1 MIYRSELYMHDLDRT
16 ALDAL
21 NRFPKFVQFK
31 KAYMAN
37 VDEKVEKICKL
48 SSAIRL
54 NENQMPEIY
63 NLLPPICARL
73 GISIPDL
80 YYIKSKEM
88 NAWTSGSTNPYI
100 CVTSELVEKVPTEL
114 VSSVIAHECGHIA
127 CNHVLYHSMAI
138 QLLNGI
144 DSSPL
149 MKIDAVR
156 KYVTPTLVNAL
167 LYWYR
172 CSELSADRA
181 AVLCD
186 GGANQT
192 IDMLLRVHGYDNVN
206 REEFL
211 KQALDLKHFV
221 EESDSNKFLEQ
232 MIVKEDSHPRLA
244 TRVYECFEWT
254 KTKQYAGILDGTYV
268 REEKISEEEVVSAE
282 VKLETK
288 DASSNIDLD
297 VLNARLQEVNKELI
311 RYTNKADNVDYAV
324 SVFSGIIAGFIDSVF
339 VGETVVSGRDI
350 AFSHKQV
357 NRFIQEYAK
366 ARGFDNNR
374 LKDAISDLEKE
385 FKVAQDNIW
394 KGKGIG
400 VSAKNHH
407 LADLAHHPTPIGLAS
422 SILVQFLRFG
432 SFVNKNGELHFE
444 LVDTN
449 VEDVLEVL
457 VPAVISGILNW
468 LAYIAE
474 TNSEQEES
482 ESRKKIV
489 HFAASIPMLIEVAKC
504 IDNWFGH
511 LVSDMGGSKNTAGAG
526 MGIPGIFISMLYEVA
541 SLPGL
546 KDTGLTAIVNDLYE
560 NQKIDMRHELAYLK
574 AAGKQVIP
582 VAFNEIYI
590 RILYFVGR
598 LGDLQRR
605 QSLGEKVDWHEVIP
619 FNNRTVDRML
629 MIASMTFNVA
639 DTADAAVRAAIES
652 GANWVLFSGRFVA
665 RYNYVGAG
673 RSVLAIVKE
682 VRNDQKEAQLIH
694 EKMILSEAKASI
706 FCKDLHEF
714 EKRLEETVSNYL
726 AEDIE
731 EFMNGLDSIKEGL
744 ESNDSNLVISGN
756 VKILKVLG
764 REPQFSN
771 QEEFD
776 DLMESDIPL
785 QF

>member
-1 MIYRSELYMHDLDRT
+1 MNNS
-16 ALDAL
+16 
-21 NRFPKFVQFK
+21 
-31 KAYMAN
+31 
-37 VDEKVEKICKL
+37 
-48 SSAIRL
+48 
-54 NENQMPEIY
+54 
-63 NLLPPICARL
+63 
-73 GISIPDL
+73 G
-80 YYIKSKEM
+80 YIKSKEI

-211 KQALDLKHFV
+211 KQALDLKRFV

-232 MIVKEDSHPRLA
+232 MIIKGDSHPRLA

-282 VKLETK
+282 VKLESK

-297 VLNARLQEVNKELI
+297 VLNARLEEVNKELI

-324 SVFSGIIAGFIDSVF
+324 SVFSGIMAGFIDSVF

-357 NRFIQEYAK
+357 NRFIQEYAR

-407 LADLAHHPTPIGLAS
+407 LADLAHHPTPIGLVT
-422 SILVQFLRFG
+422 SILVQFFRFG

-444 LVDTN
+444 LVDTH

-457 VPAVISGILNW
+457 VPAVLSGILNW
-468 LAYIAE
+468 LAFIAE

-482 ESRKKIV
+482 ESMKKIV
-489 HFAASIPMLIEVAKC
+489 HFATSIPMLIEIAKC

-706 FCKDLHEF
+706 FLKDLHEF

>member
-63 NLLPPICARL
+63 NLLPPICAKL

-144 DSSPL
+144 DNSPL
-149 MKIDAVR
+149 MKIDSIR

-186 GGANQT
+186 GGPNQT
-192 IDMLLRVHGYDNVN
+192 IDMLLRIHGYENVN

-211 KQALDLKHFV
+211 KQALDLKRFV

-232 MIVKEDSHPRLA
+232 MIIKEDSHPRLA

-254 KTKQYAGILDGTYV
+254 KTEQYSDILNGTYV
-268 REEKISEEEVVSAE
+268 RKDSIHEEEVVSAE
-282 VKLETK
+282 VNLESK
-288 DASSNIDLD
+288 SDDIDLN
-297 VLNARLQEVNKELI
+297 VLNARLEAVNKELI

-324 SVFSGIIAGFIDSVF
+324 SVFSGIMAGFIDSVF
-339 VGETVVSGRDI
+339 IGETIVTGRDI
-350 AFSHKQV
+350 ALSHKQV
-357 NRFIQEYAK
+357 NRFIQEYAR
-366 ARGFDNNR
+366 ARGFDRDR
-374 LKDAISDLEKE
+374 LKDAIADLEKE

-394 KGKGIG
+394 KGEGIG

-432 SFVNKNGELHFE
+432 SFVNKNGEWHFKF
-444 LVDTN
+444 VKTDD
-449 VEDVLEVL
+449 EDILKVL

-468 LAYIAE
+468 LVFIAE
-474 TNSEQEES
+474 THSEQKS
-482 ESRKKIV
+482 ESMKKIV
-489 HFAASIPMLIEVAKC
+489 HFAASTPILIEVAKC
-504 IDNWFGH
+504 VDNWFGH

-541 SLPGL
+541 SLPVL
-546 KDTGLTAIVNDLYE
+546 KDSGLSEIVNDLYE

-574 AAGKQVIP
+574 AAGKQMIP
-582 VAFNEIYI
+582 VALNEIYI

-665 RYNYVGAG
+665 RHNYVGAG

-682 VRNDQKEAQLIH
+682 VQNDQKEAQLIH
-694 EKMILSEAKASI
+694 EKMILSEAKAAL
-706 FCKDLHEF
+706 FLKDLHEF
-714 EKRLEETVSNYL
+714 EHRLEETVSNYL

-756 VKILKVLG
+756 VKIIKVLG
-764 REPQFSN
+764 REPQFTN

>member
-1 MIYRSELYMHDLDRT
+1 
-16 ALDAL
+16 
-21 NRFPKFVQFK
+21 
-31 KAYMAN
+31 
-37 VDEKVEKICKL
+37 
-48 SSAIRL
+48 
-54 NENQMPEIY
+54 
-63 NLLPPICARL
+63 
-73 GISIPDL
+73 
-80 YYIKSKEM
+80 
-88 NAWTSGSTNPYI
+88 
-100 CVTSELVEKVPTEL
+100 
-114 VSSVIAHECGHIA
+114 
-127 CNHVLYHSMAI
+127 
-138 QLLNGI
+138 
-144 DSSPL
+144 
-149 MKIDAVR
+149 MKIDSIR

-186 GGANQT
+186 GGPNQT
-192 IDMLLRVHGYDNVN
+192 IDMLLRIHGYENVN

-211 KQALDLKHFV
+211 KQALDLKRFV

-232 MIVKEDSHPRLA
+232 MIIKEDSHPRLA

-254 KTKQYAGILDGTYV
+254 KTEQYSDILNGTYV
-268 REEKISEEEVVSAE
+268 RKDSIHEEEVVSAE
-282 VKLETK
+282 VNLESK
-288 DASSNIDLD
+288 SDDIDLN
-297 VLNARLQEVNKELI
+297 VLNARLEAVNKELI

-324 SVFSGIIAGFIDSVF
+324 SVFSGIMAGFIDSVF
-339 VGETVVSGRDI
+339 IGETIVTGRDI
-350 AFSHKQV
+350 ALSHKQV
-357 NRFIQEYAK
+357 NRFIQEYAR
-366 ARGFDNNR
+366 ARGFDRDR
-374 LKDAISDLEKE
+374 LKDAIADLEKE

-394 KGKGIG
+394 KGEGIG

-432 SFVNKNGELHFE
+432 SFVNKNGEWHFKF
-444 LVDTN
+444 VKTDD
-449 VEDVLEVL
+449 EDILKVL
-457 VPAVISGILNW
+457 VPTVISGILNW
-468 LAYIAE
+468 LVFIAE

-482 ESRKKIV
+482 ESMKKIV
-489 HFAASIPMLIEVAKC
+489 HFAASTSILIEVAKC
-504 IDNWFGH
+504 VDNWFGH

-541 SLPGL
+541 SLPVL
-546 KDTGLTAIVNDLYE
+546 KDSGLSEIVNDLYE

-574 AAGKQVIP
+574 AAGKQMIP
-582 VAFNEIYI
+582 VALNEIYI

-629 MIASMTFNVA
+629 MIASMTFN
-639 DTADAAVRAAIES
+639 ES

-665 RYNYVGAG
+665 RHNYVGAG

-682 VRNDQKEAQLIH
+682 VQNDQKEAQLIH
-694 EKMILSEAKASI
+694 EKMILSEAKAAL
-706 FCKDLHEF
+706 FLKDLHEF
-714 EKRLEETVSNYL
+714 EHRLEETVSNYL

-756 VKILKVLG
+756 VKIIKVLG
-764 REPQFSN
+764 REPQFTN

>member
-16 ALDAL
+16 AFDAL

-31 KAYMAN
+31 RAYMAN
-37 VDEKVEKICKL
+37 VDEKVEKINNL
-48 SSAIRL
+48 SFAIRL
-54 NENQMPEIY
+54 NENQMPDIY
-63 NLLPPICARL
+63 NLLPPICAKL

-80 YYIKSKEM
+80 YYMNSKDV
-88 NAWTSGSTNPYI
+88 NAWTFGSTNPYI
-100 CVTSELVEKVPTEL
+100 CITSELVKKVPTEL
-114 VSSVIAHECGHIA
+114 VSSVLAHECGHIA
-127 CNHVLYHSMAI
+127 CNHTLYHSMAI

-144 DSSPL
+144 ENSPL
-149 MKIDAVR
+149 MKIDAIR
-156 KYVTPTLVNAL
+156 KYVTPNLVNAL
-167 LYWYR
+167 LFWYR

-186 GGANQT
+186 GGAEKS
-192 IDMLLRVHGYDNVN
+192 IDMLLRIHGYENVN

-211 KQALDLKHFV
+211 KQALDLKSFV
-221 EESDSNKFLEQ
+221 EESDSNKILEQ
-232 MIVKEDSHPRLA
+232 MIVKGDSHPRLA

-254 KTKQYAGILDGTYV
+254 KTKQYADILNGTYV
-268 REEKISEEEVVSAE
+268 RKDKMDEEEVVSAK
-282 VKLETK
+282 VNLESK
-288 DASSNIDLD
+288 NNDVDLD
-297 VLNARLQEVNKELI
+297 VLNARLAEVNKELVH
-311 RYTNKADNVDYAV
+311 YTNKADNVHYAMA
-324 SVFSGIIAGFIDSVF
+324 VFSGIMAGFFDSLL
-339 VGETVVSGRDI
+339 VGETIVTRRDI

-357 NRFIQEYAK
+357 NRFIQEYAR
-366 ARGFDNNR
+366 ARGFDHDC
-374 LKDAISDLEKE
+374 LKDAIADLEKE

-394 KGKGIG
+394 KGEGIG

-432 SFVNKNGELHFE
+432 SFVNKNGEWHFKF
-444 LVDTN
+444 VKTN
-449 VEDVLEVL
+449 DEDILKVLIPTL
-457 VPAVISGILNW
+457 ISGILNW
-468 LAYIAE
+468 MVFIGE
-474 TNSEQEES
+474 SSSES
-482 ESRKKIV
+482 EVSESMKKMI
-489 HFAASIPMLIEVAKC
+489 HFAASTPILIEVAKC
-504 IDNWFGH
+504 VDNWFGH

-541 SLPGL
+541 SLPVL
-546 KDTGLTAIVNDLYE
+546 KDTGLLEVVNDLYE
-560 NQKIDMRHELAYLK
+560 NQKIDMRHELAYLN
-574 AAGKQVIP
+574 AAGKQMIP
-582 VAFNEIYI
+582 VAFNEIYV
-590 RILYFVGR
+590 RILYFAMH

-639 DTADAAVRAAIES
+639 DTADAAIHAAIES
-652 GANWVLFSGRFVA
+652 GANWVLFSGKFVT

-706 FCKDLHEF
+706 FLKDLHEF

-731 EFMNGLDSIKEGL
+731 EFMNGIDSIKEGL

-756 VKILKVLG
+756 VKIIKVLG
-764 REPQFSN
+764 KEPQFTN

>member
-31 KAYMAN
+31 KAYMEN

-63 NLLPPICARL
+63 NLLPPICVKL

-144 DSSPL
+144 DNSPL
-149 MKIDAVR
+149 MKIDAIR

-186 GGANQT
+186 GGPNQT
-192 IDMLLRVHGYDNVN
+192 IDMLLRIHGYENVN

-211 KQALDLKHFV
+211 KQALDLKRFV

-232 MIVKEDSHPRLA
+232 MIIKEDSHPRLA

-254 KTKQYAGILDGTYV
+254 KTEQYSDILNGTYV
-268 REEKISEEEVVSAE
+268 RKDSIHEEEVVSAE
-282 VKLETK
+282 VNLESK
-288 DASSNIDLD
+288 SDDIDLN
-297 VLNARLQEVNKELI
+297 VLNARLEAVNKELI

-324 SVFSGIIAGFIDSVF
+324 SVFSGIMAGFIDSVF
-339 VGETVVSGRDI
+339 IGETIVTGKDI
-350 AFSHKQV
+350 ALSHKQV
-357 NRFIQEYAK
+357 NRFIQEYAR
-366 ARGFDNNR
+366 ARGFDRDR
-374 LKDAISDLEKE
+374 LKDAIADLEKE

-394 KGKGIG
+394 KGEGIG

-432 SFVNKNGELHFE
+432 SFVNKNGEWHFKF
-444 LVDTN
+444 VKTDD
-449 VEDVLEVL
+449 EDILKVL

-468 LAYIAE
+468 LVFIAE

-482 ESRKKIV
+482 ESMKKIV
-489 HFAASIPMLIEVAKC
+489 HFAASTPMLIEVAKC
-504 IDNWFGH
+504 VDNWFGH

-541 SLPGL
+541 SLPVL
-546 KDTGLTAIVNDLYE
+546 KDSGLSEIVNDLYE

-574 AAGKQVIP
+574 AAGKQMIP
-582 VAFNEIYI
+582 VALNEIYI

-639 DTADAAVRAAIES
+639 DTADAVVRAAIES

-682 VRNDQKEAQLIH
+682 VKNDQKEAQLIH
-694 EKMILSEAKASI
+694 EKMILSEAKAAL
-706 FCKDLHEF
+706 FLKDLHEF
-714 EKRLEETVSNYL
+714 EQRLEETVSNYL

-756 VKILKVLG
+756 VKIIKVLG
-764 REPQFSN
+764 REPQFTN

>member
-63 NLLPPICARL
+63 NLLPPICAKL

-144 DSSPL
+144 DNSPL
-149 MKIDAVR
+149 MKIDSIR

-186 GGANQT
+186 GGPNQT
-192 IDMLLRVHGYDNVN
+192 IDMLLRIHGYENVN

-211 KQALDLKHFV
+211 KQALDLKRFV

-232 MIVKEDSHPRLA
+232 MIIKEDSHPRLA

-254 KTKQYAGILDGTYV
+254 KTEQYSDILNGTYV
-268 REEKISEEEVVSAE
+268 RKDSIHEEEVVSAE
-282 VKLETK
+282 VNLESK
-288 DASSNIDLD
+288 SDDIDLN
-297 VLNARLQEVNKELI
+297 VLNARLEAVNKELI

-324 SVFSGIIAGFIDSVF
+324 SVFSGIMAGFIDSVF
-339 VGETVVSGRDI
+339 IGETIVTGRDI
-350 AFSHKQV
+350 ALSHKQV
-357 NRFIQEYAK
+357 NRFIQEYAR
-366 ARGFDNNR
+366 ARGFDRDR
-374 LKDAISDLEKE
+374 LKDAIADLEKE

-394 KGKGIG
+394 KGEGIG

-432 SFVNKNGELHFE
+432 SFVNKNGEWHFKF
-444 LVDTN
+444 VKTDD
-449 VEDVLEVL
+449 EDILKVL

-468 LAYIAE
+468 LVFIAE
-474 TNSEQEES
+474 THSEQKS
-482 ESRKKIV
+482 ESMKKIV
-489 HFAASIPMLIEVAKC
+489 HFAASTPILIEVAKC
-504 IDNWFGH
+504 VDNWFGH

-541 SLPGL
+541 SLPVL
-546 KDTGLTAIVNDLYE
+546 KDSGLSEIVNDLYE

-574 AAGKQVIP
+574 AAGKQMIP
-582 VAFNEIYI
+582 VALNEIYI

-629 MIASMTFNVA
+629 MIASMTFN
-639 DTADAAVRAAIES
+639 ES

-665 RYNYVGAG
+665 RHNYVGAG

-682 VRNDQKEAQLIH
+682 VQNDQKEAQLIH
-694 EKMILSEAKASI
+694 EKMILSEAKAAL
-706 FCKDLHEF
+706 FLKDLHEF
-714 EKRLEETVSNYL
+714 EHRLEETVSNYL

-756 VKILKVLG
+756 VKIIKVLG
-764 REPQFSN
+764 REPQFTN

>member
-63 NLLPPICARL
+63 NLLPPICAKL

-144 DSSPL
+144 DNSPL
-149 MKIDAVR
+149 MKIDSIR

-186 GGANQT
+186 GGPNQT
-192 IDMLLRVHGYDNVN
+192 IDMLLRIHGYENVN

-211 KQALDLKHFV
+211 KQALDLKRFV

-232 MIVKEDSHPRLA
+232 MIIKEDSHPRLA

-254 KTKQYAGILDGTYV
+254 KTEQYSDILNGTYV
-268 REEKISEEEVVSAE
+268 RKDSIHEEEVVSAE
-282 VKLETK
+282 VNLESK
-288 DASSNIDLD
+288 SDDIDLN
-297 VLNARLQEVNKELI
+297 VLNARLEAVNKELI

-324 SVFSGIIAGFIDSVF
+324 SVFSGIMAGFIDSVF
-339 VGETVVSGRDI
+339 IGETIVTGRDI
-350 AFSHKQV
+350 ALSHKQV
-357 NRFIQEYAK
+357 NRFIQEYAR
-366 ARGFDNNR
+366 ARGFDRDR
-374 LKDAISDLEKE
+374 LKDAIADLEKE

-394 KGKGIG
+394 KGEGIG

-432 SFVNKNGELHFE
+432 SFVNKNGKWHFKF
-444 LVDTN
+444 VKTDD
-449 VEDVLEVL
+449 EDILKVL

-468 LAYIAE
+468 LVFIAE
-474 TNSEQEES
+474 THSEQKS
-482 ESRKKIV
+482 ESMKKIV
-489 HFAASIPMLIEVAKC
+489 HFAASTPILIEVAKC
-504 IDNWFGH
+504 VDNWFGH

-541 SLPGL
+541 SLPVL
-546 KDTGLTAIVNDLYE
+546 KDSGLSEIVNDLYE

-574 AAGKQVIP
+574 AAGKQMIP
-582 VAFNEIYI
+582 VALNEIYI

-665 RYNYVGAG
+665 RHNYVGAG

-682 VRNDQKEAQLIH
+682 VQNDQKEAQLIH
-694 EKMILSEAKASI
+694 EKMILSEAKAAL
-706 FCKDLHEF
+706 FLKDLHEF
-714 EKRLEETVSNYL
+714 EHRLEETVSNYL

-756 VKILKVLG
+756 VKIIKVLG
-764 REPQFSN
+764 REPQFTN

>member
-1 MIYRSELYMHDLDRT
+1 MVYRSELYMHDLDRT
-16 ALDAL
+16 AFDAL
-21 NRFPKFVQFK
+21 NRFPKFVQFQ

-37 VDEKVEKICKL
+37 GDERAEKINNL
-48 SSAIRL
+48 SFAIRL

-63 NLLPPICARL
+63 NLLPPICAKL

-80 YYIKSKEM
+80 YYVKSKEM

-100 CVTSELVEKVPTEL
+100 CVTSELVEKVPLEL

-127 CNHVLYHSMAI
+127 CNHTLYHSMAV

-144 DSSPL
+144 DNSPL
-149 MKIDAVR
+149 MKIDAIR
-156 KYVTPTLVNAL
+156 KYVTPSLVNAL
-167 LYWYR
+167 LFWYR

-186 GGANQT
+186 GGPNQT
-192 IDMLLRVHGYDNVN
+192 IDMLLRIHGYENVN

-211 KQALDLKHFV
+211 KQALDLKRFV

-232 MIVKEDSHPRLA
+232 MIVKGDSHPRLA

-254 KTKQYAGILDGTYV
+254 KTEQYSNILNGTYK
-268 REEKISEEEVVSAE
+268 RKDNIHEEEVISAE
-282 VKLETK
+282 LKLK
-288 DASSNIDLD
+288 SNRDDIDLN
-297 VLNARLQEVNKELI
+297 VLNARLEAVNKGLV
-311 RYTNKADNVDYAV
+311 RYTNKADKLDYAIA
-324 SVFSGIIAGFIDSVF
+324 VFSGIMAGFIDSVF
-339 VGETVVSGRDI
+339 IGETIVTGKDI

-357 NRFIQEYAK
+357 NRFIQEYAR
-366 ARGFDNNR
+366 ARGFDNDR
-374 LKDAISDLEKE
+374 LKDAIADLEKE

-394 KGKGIG
+394 KGEGIG
-400 VSAKNHH
+400 ISAKNHH

-422 SILVQFLRFG
+422 SILVQFLRVG
-432 SFVNKNGELHFE
+432 SFVNKNGEWHFKF
-444 LVDTN
+444 VKTN
-449 VEDVLEVL
+449 DEDILKVLI
-457 VPAVISGILNW
+457 PALISGILNW
-468 LAYIAE
+468 MVFISE

-482 ESRKKIV
+482 ESMKKMI
-489 HFAASIPMLIEVAKC
+489 HFAASTPILVEVAKC
-504 IDNWFGH
+504 VDNWFGH
-511 LVSDMGGSKNTAGAG
+511 LVSDMGGSKNTAGSG

-541 SLPGL
+541 SLPVL
-546 KDTGLTAIVNDLYE
+546 KDTGLPEIVNDLYE

-574 AAGKQVIP
+574 AAGKQMIP
-582 VAFNEIYI
+582 VAFNEIYV

-665 RYNYVGAG
+665 RYNYIGAG

-682 VRNDQKEAQLIH
+682 VQNDRIEAQLIH

-706 FCKDLHEF
+706 FLKDLHEF
-714 EKRLEETVSNYL
+714 EHRLEETVSNYL

-731 EFMNGLDSIKEGL
+731 EFMNGIDSIKEGL

-756 VKILKVLG
+756 VKIIKVLG
-764 REPQFSN
+764 RETQFTN

>member
-16 ALDAL
+16 AFDAL

-31 KAYMAN
+31 RAYMAN
-37 VDEKVEKICKL
+37 VDEKVEKINNL
-48 SSAIRL
+48 SFAIRL
-54 NENQMPEIY
+54 NENQMPDIY
-63 NLLPPICARL
+63 NLLPPICAKL

-80 YYIKSKEM
+80 YYMNSKEV
-88 NAWTSGSTNPYI
+88 NAWTFGSTNPYI
-100 CVTSELVEKVPTEL
+100 CITSELVEKVPLEL
-114 VSSVIAHECGHIA
+114 ISSVLAHECGHIA
-127 CNHVLYHSMAI
+127 CNHTLYHSMAI

-144 DSSPL
+144 ENSSL
-149 MKIDAVR
+149 MKIDAIR
-156 KYVTPTLVNAL
+156 KYVTPNLVNAL
-167 LYWYR
+167 LFWYR

-186 GGANQT
+186 GGAEKS
-192 IDMLLRVHGYDNVN
+192 IDMLLRIHGYENVN

-211 KQALDLKHFV
+211 KQALDLKRFV
-221 EESDSNKFLEQ
+221 EESDSNKILEQ
-232 MIVKEDSHPRLA
+232 MIVKGDSHPRLA
-244 TRVYECFEWT
+244 ARVYECFEWT
-254 KTKQYAGILDGTYV
+254 KTKQYADILNGTYV
-268 REEKISEEEVVSAE
+268 RKNKMDEEEVVSAE
-282 VKLETK
+282 VNLESK
-288 DASSNIDLD
+288 NNDVDLD
-297 VLNARLQEVNKELI
+297 VLNARLAEVNKELV
-311 RYTNKADNVDYAV
+311 RYTNKADNVHYAMA
-324 SVFSGIIAGFIDSVF
+324 VFSGIMAGFFDSLL
-339 VGETVVSGRDI
+339 VGETIVTRRDI

-366 ARGFDNNR
+366 ARGFDHDR
-374 LKDAISDLEKE
+374 LKDAIADLEKE

-394 KGKGIG
+394 KGEGIG

-432 SFVNKNGELHFE
+432 SFVNKNGEWHFKF
-444 LVDTN
+444 VKTDD
-449 VEDVLEVL
+449 EDILKVL
-457 VPAVISGILNW
+457 VPTVISGILNW
-468 LAYIAE
+468 LVFIAE

-482 ESRKKIV
+482 ESMKKIV
-489 HFAASIPMLIEVAKC
+489 HFAASTPILIEVAKC
-504 IDNWFGH
+504 VDNWFGH

-560 NQKIDMRHELAYLK
+560 NQKIDMRHELAYLNV
-574 AAGKQVIP
+574 AGKQMIP
-582 VAFNEIYI
+582 VVFNEIYV
-590 RILYFVGR
+590 RILYFAMH

-605 QSLGEKVDWHEVIP
+605 QSLGENVDWHEVIP

-639 DTADAAVRAAIES
+639 DTADAAIHAAIES
-652 GANWVLFSGRFVA
+652 GANWVLFSGKFVT

-673 RSVLAIVKE
+673 RSVLAIIKE
-682 VRNDQKEAQLIH
+682 VKNDQKEAQLIH
-694 EKMILSEAKASI
+694 EKMILSETKAAL
-706 FCKDLHEF
+706 FLKDLHEF
-714 EKRLEETVSNYL
+714 ERRLEETVSNYL

-731 EFMNGLDSIKEGL
+731 EFMNSLDSIKEGL
-744 ESNDSNLVISGN
+744 ESNDSNLVIDGN

-764 REPQFSN
+764 REPQFTN

-776 DLMESDIPL
+776 DLMESNIPL

>member
-16 ALDAL
+16 AFDAL

-31 KAYMAN
+31 RAYMAN
-37 VDEKVEKICKL
+37 VDEKVEKINNL
-48 SSAIRL
+48 SFAIRL
-54 NENQMPEIY
+54 NENQMPDIY
-63 NLLPPICARL
+63 NLLPPICAKL

-80 YYIKSKEM
+80 YYMNSKEV
-88 NAWTSGSTNPYI
+88 NAWTFGSTNPYI
-100 CVTSELVEKVPTEL
+100 CITSELVEKVPLEL
-114 VSSVIAHECGHIA
+114 ISSVLAHECGHIA
-127 CNHVLYHSMAI
+127 CNHTLYHSMAI

-144 DSSPL
+144 ENSSL
-149 MKIDAVR
+149 MKIDAIR
-156 KYVTPTLVNAL
+156 KYVTPNLVNAL
-167 LYWYR
+167 LFWYR

-186 GGANQT
+186 GGAEKS
-192 IDMLLRVHGYDNVN
+192 IDMLLRIHGYENVN

-211 KQALDLKHFV
+211 KQALDLKRFV
-221 EESDSNKFLEQ
+221 EESDSNKILEQ
-232 MIVKEDSHPRLA
+232 MIVKGDSHPRLA

-254 KTKQYAGILDGTYV
+254 KTKQYADILNGTYV
-268 REEKISEEEVVSAE
+268 RKNKMDEEEVVSAE
-282 VKLETK
+282 VNLESK
-288 DASSNIDLD
+288 NNDVDLD
-297 VLNARLQEVNKELI
+297 VLNARLAEVNKELV
-311 RYTNKADNVDYAV
+311 RYTNKADNVHYAMA
-324 SVFSGIIAGFIDSVF
+324 VFSGIMAGFFDSLL
-339 VGETVVSGRDI
+339 VGETIVTRRDI

-366 ARGFDNNR
+366 ARGFDHDR
-374 LKDAISDLEKE
+374 LKDAIADLEKE

-394 KGKGIG
+394 KGEGIG

-432 SFVNKNGELHFE
+432 SFVNKNGEWHFKF
-444 LVDTN
+444 VKTDD
-449 VEDVLEVL
+449 EDILKVL
-457 VPAVISGILNW
+457 VPTVISGILNW
-468 LAYIAE
+468 LVFIAE

-482 ESRKKIV
+482 ESMKKIV
-489 HFAASIPMLIEVAKC
+489 HFAASTPILIEVAKC
-504 IDNWFGH
+504 VDNWFGH

-560 NQKIDMRHELAYLK
+560 NQKIDMRHELAYLNV
-574 AAGKQVIP
+574 AGKQMIP
-582 VAFNEIYI
+582 VVFNEIYV
-590 RILYFVGR
+590 RILYFAMH

-605 QSLGEKVDWHEVIP
+605 QSLGENVDWHEVIP

-639 DTADAAVRAAIES
+639 DTADAAIHAAIES
-652 GANWVLFSGRFVA
+652 GANWVLFSGKFVT

-673 RSVLAIVKE
+673 RSVLAIIKE
-682 VRNDQKEAQLIH
+682 VKNDQKEAQLIH
-694 EKMILSEAKASI
+694 EKMILSETKAAL
-706 FCKDLHEF
+706 FLKDLHEF
-714 EKRLEETVSNYL
+714 ERRLEETVSNYL

-731 EFMNGLDSIKEGL
+731 EFMNSLDSIKEGL
-744 ESNDSNLVISGN
+744 ESNDSNLVIDGN

-764 REPQFSN
+764 REPQFTN

-776 DLMESDIPL
+776 DLMESNIPL

>member
-16 ALDAL
+16 AFDAL

-31 KAYMAN
+31 RAYMAN
-37 VDEKVEKICKL
+37 VDEKVEKINNL
-48 SSAIRL
+48 SFAIRL
-54 NENQMPEIY
+54 NENQMPDIY
-63 NLLPPICARL
+63 NLLPPICAKL

-80 YYIKSKEM
+80 YYMNSKEV
-88 NAWTSGSTNPYI
+88 NAWTFGSTNPYI
-100 CVTSELVEKVPTEL
+100 CITSELVEKVPLEL
-114 VSSVIAHECGHIA
+114 ISSVLAHECGHIA
-127 CNHVLYHSMAI
+127 CNHTLYHSMAI

-144 DSSPL
+144 ENSSL
-149 MKIDAVR
+149 MKIDAIR
-156 KYVTPTLVNAL
+156 KYVTPNLVNAL
-167 LYWYR
+167 LFWYR

-186 GGANQT
+186 GGAEKS
-192 IDMLLRVHGYDNVN
+192 IDMLLRIHGYENVN

-211 KQALDLKHFV
+211 KQALDLKRFV
-221 EESDSNKFLEQ
+221 EESDSNKILEQ
-232 MIVKEDSHPRLA
+232 MIVKGDSHPRLA

-254 KTKQYAGILDGTYV
+254 KTKQYADILNGTYV
-268 REEKISEEEVVSAE
+268 RKNKMDEEEVVSAE
-282 VKLETK
+282 VNLESK
-288 DASSNIDLD
+288 NNDVDLD
-297 VLNARLQEVNKELI
+297 VLNARLAEVNKELV
-311 RYTNKADNVDYAV
+311 RYTNKADNVHYAMA
-324 SVFSGIIAGFIDSVF
+324 VFSGIMAGFFDSLL
-339 VGETVVSGRDI
+339 VGETIVTRRDI

-366 ARGFDNNR
+366 ARGFDHDR
-374 LKDAISDLEKE
+374 LKDAIADLEKE

-394 KGKGIG
+394 KGEGIG

-432 SFVNKNGELHFE
+432 SFVNKNGEWHFKF
-444 LVDTN
+444 VKTD
-449 VEDVLEVL
+449 EDDILKVLI
-457 VPAVISGILNW
+457 PALISGILNW
-468 LAYIAE
+468 LVFIAE
-474 TNSEQEES
+474 NNSEKEVS
-482 ESRKKIV
+482 ESMKKMI
-489 HFAASIPMLIEVAKC
+489 HFAASTPILIEVAKC
-504 IDNWFGH
+504 VDNWFGH

-546 KDTGLTAIVNDLYE
+546 KDTGLTAIINDLYE
-560 NQKIDMRHELAYLK
+560 NQKIDMRHELAYLN
-574 AAGKQVIP
+574 AAGKQMIP
-582 VAFNEIYI
+582 VIFNEIYV
-590 RILYFVGR
+590 RILYFAMH

-605 QSLGEKVDWHEVIP
+605 QSLGENVDWHEVIP

-639 DTADAAVRAAIES
+639 DTADATIHAAIES
-652 GANWVLFSGRFVA
+652 GANWVLFSGKFVT

-673 RSVLAIVKE
+673 RSVLAIIKE
-682 VRNDQKEAQLIH
+682 VKNDRKEAQLIH
-694 EKMILSEAKASI
+694 EKMILSETKAAL
-706 FCKDLHEF
+706 FLKDLHEF
-714 EKRLEETVSNYL
+714 ERRLEETVSNYL

-731 EFMNGLDSIKEGL
+731 EFMNSLDSIKEGL
-744 ESNDSNLVISGN
+744 ESNDSNLVMDGN

-764 REPQFSN
+764 REPQFTN

-776 DLMESDIPL
+776 DLMESNIPL

>member
-63 NLLPPICARL
+63 NLLPPICAKL

-88 NAWTSGSTNPYI
+88 NSWTSGSTNPYI
-100 CVTSELVEKVPTEL
+100 CVTSELVEKVPIEL

-186 GGANQT
+186 GGPNQT
-192 IDMLLRVHGYDNVN
+192 IDMLLRIHGYDNIN

-211 KQALDLKHFV
+211 KQALDLKRFV

-232 MIVKEDSHPRLA
+232 MIIKGDSHPRLA
-244 TRVYECFEWT
+244 TRAYECFEWT
-254 KTKQYAGILDGTYV
+254 KTKQYSGILDGTYV
-268 REEKISEEEVVSAE
+268 REEKVSEEEVVSAE
-282 VKLETK
+282 VKLESK
-288 DASSNIDLD
+288 DTSSNIDLD
-297 VLNARLQEVNKELI
+297 VLNARLEELNKELV
-311 RYTNKADNVDYAV
+311 RYTNKADNMDYAV
-324 SVFSGIIAGFIDSVF
+324 SVFSGIMAGFIDSVF

-366 ARGFDNNR
+366 ARGFDNDR

-385 FKVAQDNIW
+385 FKVAQDNVW

-407 LADLAHHPTPIGLAS
+407 LADLAHHPTPIGLAT

-444 LVDTN
+444 LVDTH
-449 VEDVLEVL
+449 VEDVIEVL
-457 VPAVISGILNW
+457 VPAILSGILNW
-468 LAYIAE
+468 LAFIAE
-474 TNSEQEES
+474 TNSEPEES
-482 ESRKKIV
+482 ESMKKIV

-526 MGIPGIFISMLYEVA
+526 MGIPGVFISMLYEVA

-619 FNNRTVDRML
+619 FNNRIVDRML

-639 DTADAAVRAAIES
+639 DTADAAVHAAIES
-652 GANWVLFSGRFVA
+652 GANWVLFSGKFVA

-706 FCKDLHEF
+706 FLKELHEF

-731 EFMNGLDSIKEGL
+731 EFMNGLDSIKEGI

-776 DLMESDIPL
+776 NLMESDIPL

>member
-54 NENQMPEIY
+54 NENQMSEIY
-63 NLLPPICARL
+63 NLLPPICAKL

-186 GGANQT
+186 GGPNQT
-192 IDMLLRVHGYDNVN
+192 IDMLLCVHGYDNIN

-232 MIVKEDSHPRLA
+232 MIIKGDSHPRLA
-244 TRVYECFEWT
+244 TRAYECFEWT
-254 KTKQYAGILDGTYV
+254 KTKQYLGILDGTYV
-268 REEKISEEEVVSAE
+268 REEKVSEEEVVSAE
-282 VKLETK
+282 VKLESK
-288 DASSNIDLD
+288 DESSNIDLD
-297 VLNARLQEVNKELI
+297 VLNTRLEEVNKELI
-311 RYTNKADNVDYAV
+311 HYTNKADNMDYAV
-324 SVFSGIIAGFIDSVF
+324 SVFSGIMAGFIDSVF

-357 NRFIQEYAK
+357 NRFILDYAK
-366 ARGFDNNR
+366 TRGFDNDR

-385 FKVAQDNIW
+385 FKVAQDNVW

-407 LADLAHHPTPIGLAS
+407 LADLAHHPTPIGLAT

-432 SFVNKNGELHFE
+432 SFLNKNGELHFE
-444 LVDTN
+444 LVDTH
-449 VEDVLEVL
+449 VEDVIEVL
-457 VPAVISGILNW
+457 VPAVLSGILNW
-468 LAYIAE
+468 LVFIAE
-474 TNSEQEES
+474 INSEPEES
-482 ESRKKIV
+482 ESMKKIV

-526 MGIPGIFISMLYEVA
+526 MGIPGVFISMLYEVA
-541 SLPGL
+541 LLPGL

-639 DTADAAVRAAIES
+639 DTADAAIHAAIES
-652 GANWVLFSGRFVA
+652 GANWVLFSGKFVA

-694 EKMILSEAKASI
+694 EKMILSEAKASL
-706 FCKDLHEF
+706 FLKDLHEF
-714 EKRLEETVSNYL
+714 EKHLEETVSNYL

-731 EFMNGLDSIKEGL
+731 EFMNGIDSIKEGL
-744 ESNDSNLVISGN
+744 NSNDSNLVIFGN

>member
-63 NLLPPICARL
+63 NLLPPICAKL

-144 DSSPL
+144 DNSPL
-149 MKIDAVR
+149 MKIDSIR

-186 GGANQT
+186 GGPNQT
-192 IDMLLRVHGYDNVN
+192 IDMLLRIHGYENVN

-211 KQALDLKHFV
+211 KQALDLKRFV

-232 MIVKEDSHPRLA
+232 MIIKEDSHPRLA

-254 KTKQYAGILDGTYV
+254 KTEQYSDILNGTYV
-268 REEKISEEEVVSAE
+268 RKDSIHEEEVVSAE
-282 VKLETK
+282 VNLESK
-288 DASSNIDLD
+288 SDDIDLN
-297 VLNARLQEVNKELI
+297 VLNARLEAVNKELI

-324 SVFSGIIAGFIDSVF
+324 SVFSGIMAGFIDSVF
-339 VGETVVSGRDI
+339 IGETIVTGRDI
-350 AFSHKQV
+350 ALSHKQV
-357 NRFIQEYAK
+357 NRFIQEYAR
-366 ARGFDNNR
+366 ARGFDRDR
-374 LKDAISDLEKE
+374 LKDAIADLEKE

-394 KGKGIG
+394 KGEGIG
-400 VSAKNHH
+400 VSAKNHR

-432 SFVNKNGELHFE
+432 SFVNKNGEWHFKF
-444 LVDTN
+444 VKTDD
-449 VEDVLEVL
+449 EDILKVL

-468 LAYIAE
+468 LVFIAE
-474 TNSEQEES
+474 THSEQKS
-482 ESRKKIV
+482 ESMKKIV
-489 HFAASIPMLIEVAKC
+489 HFAASTPILIEVAKC
-504 IDNWFGH
+504 VDNWFGH

-541 SLPGL
+541 SLPVL
-546 KDTGLTAIVNDLYE
+546 KDSGLSEIVNDLYE

-574 AAGKQVIP
+574 AAGKQMIP
-582 VAFNEIYI
+582 VALNEIYI

-665 RYNYVGAG
+665 RHNYVGAG

-682 VRNDQKEAQLIH
+682 VQNDQKEAQLIH
-694 EKMILSEAKASI
+694 EKMILSEAKAAL
-706 FCKDLHEF
+706 FLKDLHEF
-714 EKRLEETVSNYL
+714 EHRLEETVSNYL

-756 VKILKVLG
+756 VKIIKVLG
-764 REPQFSN
+764 REPQFTN

>member
-63 NLLPPICARL
+63 NLLPPICAKL

-144 DSSPL
+144 DNSPL
-149 MKIDAVR
+149 MKIDSIR

-186 GGANQT
+186 GGPNQT
-192 IDMLLRVHGYDNVN
+192 IDMLLRIHGYENVN

-211 KQALDLKHFV
+211 KQALDLKRFV

-232 MIVKEDSHPRLA
+232 MIIKEDSHPRLA

-254 KTKQYAGILDGTYV
+254 KTEQYSDILNGTYV
-268 REEKISEEEVVSAE
+268 RKDSIHEEEVVSAE
-282 VKLETK
+282 VNLESK
-288 DASSNIDLD
+288 SDDIDLN
-297 VLNARLQEVNKELI
+297 VLNARLEAVNKELI

-324 SVFSGIIAGFIDSVF
+324 SVFSGIMAGFIDSVF
-339 VGETVVSGRDI
+339 IGETIVTGRDI
-350 AFSHKQV
+350 ALSHKQV
-357 NRFIQEYAK
+357 NRFIQEYAR
-366 ARGFDNNR
+366 ARGFDRDR
-374 LKDAISDLEKE
+374 LKDAIADLEKE

-394 KGKGIG
+394 KGEGIG

-432 SFVNKNGELHFE
+432 SFVNKNGEWHFKF
-444 LVDTN
+444 VKTDD
-449 VEDVLEVL
+449 EDILKVL
-457 VPAVISGILNW
+457 VPTVISGILNW
-468 LAYIAE
+468 LVFIAE

-482 ESRKKIV
+482 ESMKKIV
-489 HFAASIPMLIEVAKC
+489 HFAASTPILIEVAKC
-504 IDNWFGH
+504 VDNWFGH

-541 SLPGL
+541 SLPVL
-546 KDTGLTAIVNDLYE
+546 KDSGLSEIVNDLYE

-574 AAGKQVIP
+574 AAGKQMIP
-582 VAFNEIYI
+582 VALNEIYI

-665 RYNYVGAG
+665 RHNYVGAG

-682 VRNDQKEAQLIH
+682 VQNDQKEAQLIH
-694 EKMILSEAKASI
+694 EKMILSEAKAAL
-706 FCKDLHEF
+706 FLKDLHEF
-714 EKRLEETVSNYL
+714 EHRLEETVSNYL

-756 VKILKVLG
+756 VKIIKVLG
-764 REPQFSN
+764 REPQFTN

>member
-1 MIYRSELYMHDLDRT
+1 M
-16 ALDAL
+16 
-21 NRFPKFVQFK
+21 
-31 KAYMAN
+31 
-37 VDEKVEKICKL
+37 
-48 SSAIRL
+48 
-54 NENQMPEIY
+54 
-63 NLLPPICARL
+63 
-73 GISIPDL
+73 
-80 YYIKSKEM
+80 
-88 NAWTSGSTNPYI
+88 
-100 CVTSELVEKVPTEL
+100 
-114 VSSVIAHECGHIA
+114 
-127 CNHVLYHSMAI
+127 
-138 QLLNGI
+138 
-144 DSSPL
+144 
-149 MKIDAVR
+149 
-156 KYVTPTLVNAL
+156 
-167 LYWYR
+167 
-172 CSELSADRA
+172 
-181 AVLCD
+181 
-186 GGANQT
+186 
-192 IDMLLRVHGYDNVN
+192 
-206 REEFL
+206 
-211 KQALDLKHFV
+211 
-221 EESDSNKFLEQ
+221 
-232 MIVKEDSHPRLA
+232 A

-254 KTKQYAGILDGTYV
+254 KTKQYLEILDGTYV
-268 REEKISEEEVVSAE
+268 REEKVSEKEVVSAE
-282 VKLETK
+282 VNLESK

-297 VLNARLQEVNKELI
+297 MLNARLEEVNKELI

-324 SVFSGIIAGFIDSVF
+324 SVFSGIMAGFIDSVF
-339 VGETVVSGRDI
+339 VGETVVTGRDI

-366 ARGFDNNR
+366 ARGFDNDR

-407 LADLAHHPTPIGLAS
+407 LADLAHHPTPIGLAT

-444 LVDTN
+444 LVDTH
-449 VEDVLEVL
+449 VDDVLAVL
-457 VPAVISGILNW
+457 VPAVLSGILNW
-468 LAYIAE
+468 LAFIAE

-482 ESRKKIV
+482 ESMKKIV

-526 MGIPGIFISMLYEVA
+526 MGIPGVFISMLYEVA

-574 AAGKQVIP
+574 AAGKQAIP

-590 RILYFVGR
+590 RILYLVGR

-629 MIASMTFNVA
+629 MIANMTFNVA
-639 DTADAAVRAAIES
+639 DTADAAVHAAIES

-706 FCKDLHEF
+706 FLKDLHEF

-771 QEEFD
+771 QGEFD

>member
-80 YYIKSKEM
+80 YYIKSKEI

-211 KQALDLKHFV
+211 KQALDLKRFV

-232 MIVKEDSHPRLA
+232 MIIKGDSHPRLA

-282 VKLETK
+282 VKLESK

-297 VLNARLQEVNKELI
+297 VLNARLEEVNKELI

-324 SVFSGIIAGFIDSVF
+324 SVFSGIMAGFIDSVF

-357 NRFIQEYAK
+357 NRFIQEYAR

-407 LADLAHHPTPIGLAS
+407 LADLAHHPTPIGLVT
-422 SILVQFLRFG
+422 SILVQFFRFG

-444 LVDTN
+444 LVDTH

-457 VPAVISGILNW
+457 VPAVLSGILNW
-468 LAYIAE
+468 LAFIAE

-482 ESRKKIV
+482 ESMKKIV
-489 HFAASIPMLIEVAKC
+489 HFATSIPMLIEIAKC

-706 FCKDLHEF
+706 FLKDLHEF

>member
-80 YYIKSKEM
+80 YYIKSKEI

-100 CVTSELVEKVPTEL
+100 CVTSELVEKIPMEL

-192 IDMLLRVHGYDNVN
+192 IDMLLRVHDYDNVN

-211 KQALDLKHFV
+211 KQALDLKRFV

-232 MIVKEDSHPRLA
+232 MIIKGDSHPQLA

-254 KTKQYAGILDGTYV
+254 KTKQYADILDGTYV

-324 SVFSGIIAGFIDSVF
+324 SVFSGIMAGFIDSVF

-357 NRFIQEYAK
+357 NRFIQEYAR

-444 LVDTN
+444 LVDTH
-449 VEDVLEVL
+449 VDDVLEVL

-482 ESRKKIV
+482 ESWKKIV

-504 IDNWFGH
+504 VDNWFGH

-706 FCKDLHEF
+706 FRKDLHEF

>member
-16 ALDAL
+16 AVDAL

-37 VDEKVEKICKL
+37 MDEKVEKICKL

-63 NLLPPICARL
+63 NLLPPICAKL

-149 MKIDAVR
+149 MKIDSIR

-186 GGANQT
+186 GGPNQT
-192 IDMLLRVHGYDNVN
+192 IDMLLRIHGYENVN

-211 KQALDLKHFV
+211 KQALDLKRFV

-232 MIVKEDSHPRLA
+232 MIIKEDSHPRLA

-254 KTKQYAGILDGTYV
+254 KTEQYSDILNGTYV
-268 REEKISEEEVVSAE
+268 RKDSIHEEEVVSAE
-282 VKLETK
+282 VNLESK
-288 DASSNIDLD
+288 SDDIDLN
-297 VLNARLQEVNKELI
+297 VLNARLEAVNKELI

-324 SVFSGIIAGFIDSVF
+324 SVFSGIMAGFIDSVF
-339 VGETVVSGRDI
+339 IGETIVTGRDI
-350 AFSHKQV
+350 ALSHKQV
-357 NRFIQEYAK
+357 NRFIQEYAR
-366 ARGFDNNR
+366 ARGFDRDR
-374 LKDAISDLEKE
+374 LKDAIADLEKE

-394 KGKGIG
+394 KGEGIG

-432 SFVNKNGELHFE
+432 SFVNKNGEWHFKF
-444 LVDTN
+444 VKTDD
-449 VEDVLEVL
+449 EDILKVL

-468 LAYIAE
+468 LVFIAE
-474 TNSEQEES
+474 THSEQKS
-482 ESRKKIV
+482 ESMKKIV
-489 HFAASIPMLIEVAKC
+489 HFAASTPILIEVAKC
-504 IDNWFGH
+504 VDNWFGH

-541 SLPGL
+541 SLPVL
-546 KDTGLTAIVNDLYE
+546 KDSGLSEIVNDLYE

-574 AAGKQVIP
+574 AAGKQMIP
-582 VAFNEIYI
+582 VALNEIYI

-665 RYNYVGAG
+665 RHNYVGAG

-682 VRNDQKEAQLIH
+682 VQNDQKEAQLIH
-694 EKMILSEAKASI
+694 EKMILSEAKAAL
-706 FCKDLHEF
+706 FLKDLHEF
-714 EKRLEETVSNYL
+714 EHRLEETVSNYL

-756 VKILKVLG
+756 VKIIKVLG
-764 REPQFSN
+764 REPQFTN

>member
-37 VDEKVEKICKL
+37 VDEKVAKICQL

-63 NLLPPICARL
+63 NFLPPICTKL

-100 CVTSELVEKVPTEL
+100 CVTSELIEKVPTEL
-114 VSSVIAHECGHIA
+114 LSSVIAHECGHIA
-127 CNHVLYHSMAI
+127 CDHMLYHSMAV

-144 DSSPL
+144 DNSPL
-149 MKIDAVR
+149 MKIDAIR
-156 KYVTPTLVNAL
+156 KYVTPNLVNAL

-181 AVLCD
+181 AILCD
-186 GGANQT
+186 GSADHT
-192 IDMLLRVHGYDNVN
+192 IDMLLRIHGYDNVN
-206 REEFL
+206 RDEFL

-232 MIVKEDSHPRLA
+232 MIVKGDSHPRLA

-254 KTKQYAGILDGTYV
+254 KTKQYSGILDGTYS
-268 REEKISEEEVVSAE
+268 REDKFSEEEVVSAE
-282 VKLETK
+282 IKLESK
-288 DASSNIDLD
+288 DRISDINLD
-297 VLNARLQEVNKELI
+297 ILNARLDKVNRELV
-311 RYTNKADNVDYAV
+311 RYTNKADKMHYAMA
-324 SVFSGIIAGFIDSVF
+324 VFSGIVAGFFDSF
-339 VGETVVSGRDI
+339 LVGETIVSGRDI
-350 AFSHKQV
+350 AFSHRQV

-366 ARGFDNNR
+366 ARGFDNAR
-374 LKDAISDLEKE
+374 LKDAIADLEKE
-385 FKVAQDNIW
+385 FKVAQDNVW
-394 KGKGIG
+394 KGAGIG

-407 LADLAHHPTPIGLAS
+407 LADFAHHPTPIGLAS
-422 SILVQFLRFG
+422 SIVVQFLRVG

-444 LVDTN
+444 LVKTE
-449 VEDVLEVL
+449 VEDILEVL
-457 VPAVISGILNW
+457 VPAVLSGILNW
-468 LAYIAE
+468 LVFIGE
-474 TNSEQEES
+474 TTSEKEVS
-482 ESRKKIV
+482 ETMKKII
-489 HFAASIPMLIEVAKC
+489 HFAASTPILIEVAKC
-504 IDNWFGH
+504 VDNWFGH

-526 MGIPGIFISMLYEVA
+526 MGIPGVFISMLYEVT

-582 VAFNEIYI
+582 VAFNEIYV

-639 DTADAAVRAAIES
+639 DTADAAVHAAIES
-652 GANWVLFSGRFVA
+652 GANWVLFSGKFVA

-694 EKMILSEAKASI
+694 EKMILSEAKASL
-706 FCKDLHEF
+706 FLKDLHEF

-726 AEDIE
+726 AEDIV
-731 EFMNGLDSIKEGL
+731 EFMNGLNSIKEGL
-744 ESNDSNLVISGN
+744 ESNDSNLVICGN

>member
-63 NLLPPICARL
+63 NLLPPICAKL

-144 DSSPL
+144 DNSPL
-149 MKIDAVR
+149 MKIDSIR

-186 GGANQT
+186 GGPNQT
-192 IDMLLRVHGYDNVN
+192 IDMLLRIHGYENVN

-211 KQALDLKHFV
+211 KQALDLKRFV

-232 MIVKEDSHPRLA
+232 MIIKEDSHPRLA

-254 KTKQYAGILDGTYV
+254 KTEQYSDILNGTYV
-268 REEKISEEEVVSAE
+268 RKDSIHEEEVVSAE
-282 VKLETK
+282 VNLESK
-288 DASSNIDLD
+288 SDDIDLN
-297 VLNARLQEVNKELI
+297 VLNARLEAVNKELI

-324 SVFSGIIAGFIDSVF
+324 SVFSGIMVGFIDSVF
-339 VGETVVSGRDI
+339 IGETIVTGRDI
-350 AFSHKQV
+350 ALSHKQV
-357 NRFIQEYAK
+357 NRFIQEYAR
-366 ARGFDNNR
+366 ARGFDRDR
-374 LKDAISDLEKE
+374 LKDAIADLEKE

-394 KGKGIG
+394 KGEGIG

-432 SFVNKNGELHFE
+432 SFVNKNGEWHFKF
-444 LVDTN
+444 VKTDD
-449 VEDVLEVL
+449 EDILKVL

-468 LAYIAE
+468 LVFIAE
-474 TNSEQEES
+474 THSEQKS
-482 ESRKKIV
+482 ESMKKIV
-489 HFAASIPMLIEVAKC
+489 HFAASTPILIEVAKC
-504 IDNWFGH
+504 VDNWFGH

-541 SLPGL
+541 SLPVL
-546 KDTGLTAIVNDLYE
+546 KDSGLSEIVNDLYE

-574 AAGKQVIP
+574 AAGKQMIP
-582 VAFNEIYI
+582 VALNEIYI

-665 RYNYVGAG
+665 RHNYVGAG

-682 VRNDQKEAQLIH
+682 VQNDQKEAQLIH
-694 EKMILSEAKASI
+694 EKMILSEAKAAL
-706 FCKDLHEF
+706 FLKDLHEF
-714 EKRLEETVSNYL
+714 EHRLEETVSNYL

-756 VKILKVLG
+756 VKIIKVLG
-764 REPQFSN
+764 REPQFTN

>member
-31 KAYMAN
+31 RAYMAN

-63 NLLPPICARL
+63 NLLLPICKKL
-73 GISIPDL
+73 GISVPDL

-100 CVTSELVEKVPTEL
+100 CVTSELIEKVPTEL
-114 VSSVIAHECGHIA
+114 ISSVIAHECGHIA
-127 CNHVLYHSMAI
+127 CDHVLYHSMAI

-149 MKIDAVR
+149 MKIEAVR

-192 IDMLLRVHGYDNVN
+192 IDMLLRVYGYDNIN
-206 REEFL
+206 RDEFL
-211 KQALDLKHFV
+211 KQALDLKRFV

-232 MIVKEDSHPRLA
+232 MIIKEDSHPRLA

-254 KTKQYAGILDGTYV
+254 KTKQYSEILDGTYV
-268 REEKISEEEVVSAE
+268 REEKVSEEEVVSAE
-282 VKLETK
+282 VHLESK
-288 DASSNIDLD
+288 DNDVDLD
-297 VLNARLQEVNKELI
+297 VLNARLAQVNKELI
-311 RYTNKADNVDYAV
+311 RYTNKADNMDYAV
-324 SVFSGIIAGFIDSVF
+324 SVFSGIMAGFIDSVF
-339 VGETVVSGRDI
+339 VGETVISGKDI

-366 ARGFDNNR
+366 VRGFDNDR

-385 FKVAQDNIW
+385 FKVAQDNVW

-407 LADLAHHPTPIGLAS
+407 LADLAHHPTPIGLAT
-422 SILVQFLRFG
+422 SILVQFLRIG
-432 SFVNKNGELHFE
+432 SFVNKNGEWHFE
-444 LVDTN
+444 LVDTHVN
-449 VEDVLEVL
+449 DILEII
-457 VPAVISGILNW
+457 VPAALSGILNW
-468 LAYIAE
+468 LAFIAE
-474 TNSEQEES
+474 TNSEKEES
-482 ESRKKIV
+482 KSMKKIV
-489 HFAASIPMLIEVAKC
+489 HFAASVPMLIEVAKC
-504 IDNWFGH
+504 VDNWFGH

-541 SLPGL
+541 SLPVL

-560 NQKIDMRHELAYLK
+560 NQKIDMRHEFAYLK

-582 VAFNEIYI
+582 VAFNEIYV

-639 DTADAAVRAAIES
+639 DTADAAVHAAIES

-673 RSVLAIVKE
+673 HSVLSIVKE

-706 FCKDLHEF
+706 FLKDLHEF

-744 ESNDSNLVISGN
+744 ESNDSNLVICGN

-764 REPQFSN
+764 REPQFNN

-776 DLMESDIPL
+776 DLMESDISL

>member
-16 ALDAL
+16 AFDAL

-31 KAYMAN
+31 RAYMAN
-37 VDEKVEKICKL
+37 VDEKVEKINNL
-48 SSAIRL
+48 SFAIRL
-54 NENQMPEIY
+54 NENQMPDIY
-63 NLLPPICARL
+63 NLLPPICAKL

-80 YYIKSKEM
+80 YYMNSKEV
-88 NAWTSGSTNPYI
+88 NAWTFGSTNPYI
-100 CVTSELVEKVPTEL
+100 CITSELVEKVPLEL
-114 VSSVIAHECGHIA
+114 ISSVLAHECGHIA
-127 CNHVLYHSMAI
+127 CNHTLYHSMAI

-144 DSSPL
+144 ENSSL
-149 MKIDAVR
+149 MKIDAIR
-156 KYVTPTLVNAL
+156 KYVTPNLVNAL
-167 LYWYR
+167 LFWYR

-186 GGANQT
+186 DGAEKS
-192 IDMLLRVHGYDNVN
+192 IDMLLRIHGYENVN

-211 KQALDLKHFV
+211 KQALDLKRFV
-221 EESDSNKFLEQ
+221 EESDSNKILEQ
-232 MIVKEDSHPRLA
+232 MIVKGDSHPRLA

-254 KTKQYAGILDGTYV
+254 KTKQYADILNGTYV
-268 REEKISEEEVVSAE
+268 RKNKMDEEEVVSAE
-282 VKLETK
+282 VNLESK
-288 DASSNIDLD
+288 NNDVDLD
-297 VLNARLQEVNKELI
+297 VLNARLAEVNKELV
-311 RYTNKADNVDYAV
+311 RYTNKADNVHYAMA
-324 SVFSGIIAGFIDSVF
+324 VFSGIMAGFFDSLL
-339 VGETVVSGRDI
+339 VGETIVTRRDI

-366 ARGFDNNR
+366 ARGFDHDR
-374 LKDAISDLEKE
+374 LKDAIADLEKE

-394 KGKGIG
+394 KGEGIG

-432 SFVNKNGELHFE
+432 SFVNKNGEWHFKF
-444 LVDTN
+444 VKTD
-449 VEDVLEVL
+449 EDDILKVLI
-457 VPAVISGILNW
+457 PALISGILNW
-468 LAYIAE
+468 LVFIAE
-474 TNSEQEES
+474 NNSEKEVS
-482 ESRKKIV
+482 ESMKKMI
-489 HFAASIPMLIEVAKC
+489 HFAASTPILIEVAKC
-504 IDNWFGH
+504 VDNWFGH

-546 KDTGLTAIVNDLYE
+546 KDTGLTAIINDLYE
-560 NQKIDMRHELAYLK
+560 NQKIDMRHELAYLN
-574 AAGKQVIP
+574 AAGKQMIP
-582 VAFNEIYI
+582 VIFNEIYV
-590 RILYFVGR
+590 RILYFAMH

-605 QSLGEKVDWHEVIP
+605 QSLGENVDWHEVIP

-639 DTADAAVRAAIES
+639 DTADATIHAAIES
-652 GANWVLFSGRFVA
+652 GANWVLFSGKFVT

-673 RSVLAIVKE
+673 RSVLAIIKE
-682 VRNDQKEAQLIH
+682 VKNDQKEAQLIH
-694 EKMILSEAKASI
+694 EKMILSETKAAL
-706 FCKDLHEF
+706 FLKDLHEF
-714 EKRLEETVSNYL
+714 ERRLEETVSNYL

-731 EFMNGLDSIKEGL
+731 EFMNSLDSIKEGL
-744 ESNDSNLVISGN
+744 ESNDSNLVIDGN

-764 REPQFSN
+764 REPQFTN

-776 DLMESDIPL
+776 DLMESNIPL

>member
-80 YYIKSKEM
+80 YYIKSKEI

-100 CVTSELVEKVPTEL
+100 CVTSELVEKIPTEL
-114 VSSVIAHECGHIA
+114 ISSVIAHECGHIA

-211 KQALDLKHFV
+211 KQALDLKRFV

-232 MIVKEDSHPRLA
+232 MIIKGDSHPRLA

-254 KTKQYAGILDGTYV
+254 KTKQYADILDGTYV

-282 VKLETK
+282 VKLESK

-297 VLNARLQEVNKELI
+297 VLNARLEEVNKELI

-324 SVFSGIIAGFIDSVF
+324 SVFSGIMAGFIDSVF

-366 ARGFDNNR
+366 ARGFDNDR

-407 LADLAHHPTPIGLAS
+407 LADLAHHPTPIGLAT

-444 LVDTN
+444 LVDTH

-457 VPAVISGILNW
+457 VPAVLSGILNW
-468 LAYIAE
+468 LAFIAE

-482 ESRKKIV
+482 ESMKKIV

-526 MGIPGIFISMLYEVA
+526 MGIPGVLISMLYEVA

-706 FCKDLHEF
+706 FLKDLHEF
-714 EKRLEETVSNYL
+714 EKHLEETVSNYL

>member
-63 NLLPPICARL
+63 NLLPPICAKL
-73 GISIPDL
+73 GISIPDV

-100 CVTSELVEKVPTEL
+100 CVTSELIEKVPTEL

-211 KQALDLKHFV
+211 KQALDLKRFV

-232 MIVKEDSHPRLA
+232 MIIKGDSHPRLA

-254 KTKQYAGILDGTYV
+254 KTKQYADILDGTYV

-282 VKLETK
+282 VKLESK

-297 VLNARLQEVNKELI
+297 VLNARLEEVNKELI

-324 SVFSGIIAGFIDSVF
+324 SVFSGIMAGFIDSVF

-366 ARGFDNNR
+366 ARGFDNDR

-407 LADLAHHPTPIGLAS
+407 LADLAHHPTPIGLAT

-444 LVDTN
+444 LVDTH

-457 VPAVISGILNW
+457 VPAVLSGILNW
-468 LAYIAE
+468 LAFIAE

-482 ESRKKIV
+482 ESMKKIV

-526 MGIPGIFISMLYEVA
+526 MGIPGVFISMLYEVA

-706 FCKDLHEF
+706 FLKDLHEF
-714 EKRLEETVSNYL
+714 EKHLEETVSNYL